1 MGTSKSY
8 GGMQG
13 KPNWSPLSGSVT
25 RACDTGTISNNAF
38 SNVASNFV
46 KLLGGSNSGGR
57 GHSGVGG
64 KAGIKTAQK
73 LGSFLSSVKSSG
85 FNTALSNTG
94 FDINDKTANDV
105 INHLLE
111 YCAGVV
117 STIDE
122 VAAKVAEKN
131 LLEEI
136 GSDAKTIE
144 ELGKNFEDKI
154 NEYGIEEL
162 LIRYYTNYLYE
173 HLSIDFYEKLIEEKG
188 RLATDNFYTQ
198 LKDFLFEKV
207 KNVSRHRDIS
217 KIDWAAK
224 DGEDLVKNIFND
236 TLKEFEG
243 YES

>member
-8 GGMQG
+8 GGMKG
-13 KPNWSPLSGSVT
+13 KPNWSPLSSSVT
-25 RACDTGTISNNAF
+25 RACDTGTISSNAL

-46 KLLGGSNSGGR
+46 KLLDGSNSGGR

-73 LGSFLSSVKSSG
+73 LGNFLSSVRSSG
-85 FNTALSNTG
+85 FNNALVNTG
-94 FDINDKTANDV
+94 FDINDKNANDV
-105 INHLLE
+105 INFLLE

-122 VAAKVAEKN
+122 VAAKTAEKN

-136 GSDAKTIE
+136 GSDAKTTE

-154 NEYGIEEL
+154 NEYGVEEL
-162 LIRYYTNYLYE
+162 IIRFYTNYLYV
-173 HLSIDFYEKLIEEKG
+173 HLSIDFYEKLIEDKG
-188 RLATDNFYTQ
+188 KLATDNFYTQ
-198 LKDFLFEKV
+198 LKNFLFEKV
-207 KNVSRHRDIS
+207 KNVSRQRDIS
-217 KIDWAAK
+217 KVDWAAK
-224 DGEDLVKNIFND
+224 DGEDLVKNIFVE
-236 TLKEFEG
+236 TLNEFED